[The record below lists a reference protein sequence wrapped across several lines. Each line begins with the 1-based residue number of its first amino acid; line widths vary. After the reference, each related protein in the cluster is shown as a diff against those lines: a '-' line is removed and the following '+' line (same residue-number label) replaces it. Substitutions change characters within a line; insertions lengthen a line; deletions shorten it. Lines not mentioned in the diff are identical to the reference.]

1 MSAREIGSAADARS
15 VAGNGDHDNLCP
27 LSEPCDDETP
37 EHGYCS
43 MQHGVYCIHCMQ
55 WCICEA
61 LAKADARAR
70 ADEREKAAQ
79 RVSDVQGEWSIADQ
93 TVAPYFDAAFSQVIA
108 AVRGES

>member
-1 MSAREIGSAADARS
+1 MS
-15 VAGNGDHDNLCP
+15 HDNLCP

-70 ADEREKAAQ
+70 ADERDQALQRLEKAVIYVNDGFLFIP
-79 RVSDVQGEWSIADQ
+79 RN
-93 TVAPYFDAAFSQVIA
+93 AAFE